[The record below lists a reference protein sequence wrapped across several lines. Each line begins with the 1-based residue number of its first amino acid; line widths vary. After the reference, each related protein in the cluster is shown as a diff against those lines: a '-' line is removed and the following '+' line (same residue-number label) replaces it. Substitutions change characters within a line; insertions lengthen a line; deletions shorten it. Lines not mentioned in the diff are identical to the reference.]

1 MGMHYKSPPLPVSLA
16 IVKSDPEMPL
26 GEDSLYSEIVSA
38 NALFERLH
46 SNDAAKYRGSGRHGL
61 QMAS

>member
-16 IVKSDPEMPL
+16 IVKSDPSIMGGHTEMPM

-38 NALFERLH
+38 NALFDRMH
-46 SNDAAKYRGSGRHGL
+46 NNDTT
-61 QMAS
+61 